1 MKRIALVITALF
13 IIVSAVWSAEPA
25 DPSVSLTVFAAASL
39 TESFGEMAAAFEATH
54 PEVKVELNLSSSNQ
68 LALQINEGAP
78 ADVYAS
84 ANLKNMDKVVA
95 AGLIDAGQVA
105 VFANNLLVAVVP
117 AANPGEIETLR
128 DLARPGL
135 KIVLAGKEVPVGAYS
150 FQAIDLL
157 GGDPEYG
164 AGYKDALLKNVV
176 SHEDT
181 VKHVLTKVLLGE
193 ADAGIVYRSDV
204 TPSASERVRMIEIPE
219 RFNVLASYP
228 IAVLN
233 RASGNETA
241 TGFVQFVLSPSGRE
255 ILAKWGL
262 IPPIE

>member
-1 MKRIALVITALF
+1 MKRITVVITALL
-13 IIVSAVWSAEPA
+13 IVASAAWSAEPT
-25 DPSVSLTVFAAASL
+25 DPSSRLTVFAAASL
-39 TESFGEMAAAFEATH
+39 TESFGEIAAAFKSAH
-54 PEVKVELNLSSSNQ
+54 PDVRVELNLSSSNQ

-95 AGLIDAGQVA
+95 AGLISADRVF
-105 VFANNLLVAVVP
+105 VFANNRLVVVLP

-135 KIVLAGKEVPVGAYS
+135 RIVLAGKEVPVGAYS
-150 FQAIDLL
+150 LQAIDLL
-157 GGDPEYG
+157 GGDSEYG
-164 AGYKDALLKNVV
+164 VDYKDALMKNVV

-204 TPSASERVRMIEIPE
+204 TPSASERVRMIEVPE
-219 RFNVLASYP
+219 QFNVLASYP
-228 IAVLN
+228 IAVLD
-233 RASGNETA
+233 RAAGNETA
-241 TGFVQFVLSPSGRE
+241 AGFVRFVLSPAGRE

-262 IPPIE
+262 IPPAE